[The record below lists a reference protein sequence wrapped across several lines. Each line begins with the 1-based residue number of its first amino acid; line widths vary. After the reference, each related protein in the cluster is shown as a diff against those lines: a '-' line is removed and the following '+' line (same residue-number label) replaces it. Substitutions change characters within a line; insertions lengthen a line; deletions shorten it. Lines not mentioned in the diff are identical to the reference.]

1 VGRILKGART
11 LLSAAWNSGLRVR
24 APLGNVTPAASRW
37 IRSHHPAVLARRSSV
52 LARRSSV
59 LARRSLVLARHF
71 FVLARR
77 SSVLARRFSELARR
91 SSVLARRSSVPARSS
106 SVLAHS
112 PCVLAHKACAGPQ
125 RPFVGCR
132 RLKVSHFGTFGWV
145 SGHIRQGSG
154 SAPAWKEQG
163 KPSLFGNSGRVR
175 LAPWLNPCL

>member
-1 VGRILKGART
+1 MGRILKGART

-37 IRSHHPAVLARRSSV
+37 IRSHHPAVLAHRFSVLAHRFSVLARRSSV

-59 LARRSLVLARHF
+59 LARRF

-77 SSVLARRFSELARR
+77 SSVLAHSF
-91 SSVLARRSSVPARSS
+91 SVPARSS

-145 SGHIRQGSG
+145 SGHIRQGLG

-163 KPSLFGNSGRVR
+163 KPSLFGNSGRIR

>member
-59 LARRSLVLARHF
+59 LARRSS
-71 FVLARR
+71 VLARR
-77 SSVLARRFSELARR
+77 SSVPARRF
-91 SSVLARRSSVPARSS
+91 SVPARSS

>member
-1 VGRILKGART
+1 MGRILKGART

-37 IRSHHPAVLARRSSV
+37 IRSHHPAVLAHRFS
-52 LARRSSV
+52 
-59 LARRSLVLARHF
+59 
-71 FVLARR
+71 VLARR

-91 SSVLARRSSVPARSS
+91 SSVPAHSFSVLARRFSVPARSS

-154 SAPAWKEQG
+154 SAPAWK
-163 KPSLFGNSGRVR
+163 
-175 LAPWLNPCL
+175 